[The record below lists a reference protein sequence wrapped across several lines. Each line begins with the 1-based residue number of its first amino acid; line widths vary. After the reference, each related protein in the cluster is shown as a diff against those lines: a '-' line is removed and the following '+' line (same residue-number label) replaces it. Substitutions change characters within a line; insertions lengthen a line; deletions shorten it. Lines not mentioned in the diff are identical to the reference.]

1 MGDNDFER
9 FEDSILFTGAPQEG
23 KSEFLTGWVFSGG
36 KENVKSRF
44 SRARVRARE
53 ESRGS
58 GLPGRLCNL
67 WHAGK
72 LHDTSILGGSYFSGA
87 WTTRRFMLELV
98 TLLADSARSYTS
110 TRSGRS
116 ADL

>member
-23 KSEFLTGWVFSGG
+23 KGEFLTGWVFSGG
-36 KENVKSRF
+36 KKNVKSRF

-67 WHAGK
+67 WHAGNFTI
-72 LHDTSILGGSYFSGA
+72 LLFWGGEVTFQAPGLGG
-87 WTTRRFMLELV
+87 LC
-98 TLLADSARSYTS
+98 
-110 TRSGRS
+110 
-116 ADL
+116 